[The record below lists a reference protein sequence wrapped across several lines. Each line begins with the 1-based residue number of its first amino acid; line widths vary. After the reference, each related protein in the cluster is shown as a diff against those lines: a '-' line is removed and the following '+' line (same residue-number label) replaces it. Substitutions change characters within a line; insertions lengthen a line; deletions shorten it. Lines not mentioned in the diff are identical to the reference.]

1 MKKNVIALTLLS
13 SISSTNVL
21 AAMPELYGEFNAAI
35 ESVNNSETA
44 NMDIVNRYSHFGI
57 KGSEDLG
64 NALRAIYQLEVEFN
78 LANPNADSDL
88 IGEARNTFFGLS
100 GGFGSVILG
109 RMDTPLRMIAPTD
122 GFEKSAYAG
131 NYSETF
137 NGGLAGEDR
146 FDETLAYYSPRFYG
160 VSLALAF
167 SGQENLAAAESTTAR
182 EEQSLSN
189 ASSVSLAYGSKR
201 SGLYAAAAYTATG
214 KTSLTGSIDGTPG
227 LDPNEKRGDVS
238 RAVLQYN
245 QAGLTTS
252 LLYNAQADV
261 GQSITFGIA
270 YRMGQMTPR
279 AKAAMVNYDE
289 VGTNT
294 QEDSATNFALGLDFS
309 LGKKTRTYIEYA
321 SLAEGNED
329 KKETEVVSFGLEHKF

>member
-13 SISSTNVL
+13 SISSTSVL

-35 ESVNNSETA
+35 ESVDNSDTS

-64 NALRAIYQLEVEFN
+64 DALRAIYQLEVEFN
-78 LANPNADSDL
+78 LANPTDDSDL
-88 IGEARNTFFGLS
+88 IGEARNTFFGLA

-146 FDETLAYYSPRFYG
+146 FDETFAYYSPRFYG
-160 VSLALAF
+160 VSFALAL
-167 SGQENLAAAESTTAR
+167 SGQENLAAAESTTTR
-182 EEQSLSN
+182 KEQSLSN
-189 ASSVSLAYGSKR
+189 ASSFSLSYGSKR
-201 SGLYAAAAYTATG
+201 SGFYAAAAYTATG
-214 KTSLTGSIDGTPG
+214 KTSEQTTPPF
-227 LDPNEKRGDVS
+227 DPNEKRGDVS

-245 QAGLTTS
+245 QVGLTTS

-261 GQSITFGIA
+261 GQSVTFGIA

-279 AKAAMVNYDE
+279 AKAAIVNYDE

-294 QEDSATNFALGLDFS
+294 QEDSVTNYALGLDFS

-321 SLAEGNED
+321 SLAEGND
-329 KKETEVVSFGLEHKF
+329 DQKQTEVVSFGIEHKF